1 MAVEKKIT
9 TTTGLPNPIELAKEA
24 WLIYKARFWAVVG
37 VYVLGYLGII
47 AVLVAA
53 LALGAV
59 VFFAMG
65 AKFQPDIFIVEMI
78 IGILAVVSMIV
89 IGIWI
94 SASEIITISHWE
106 KKLGIKASYAQ
117 AKPFIVP
124 LLLTS
129 LVSALIIFGAAF
141 VFVIP
146 AIIFGVWFSFA
157 AYSVVLEKKSKLEA
171 LHASREY
178 LRGRFWKVIWLMV
191 AIHLPE
197 MVVSMA
203 IASGT
208 QNQSG
213 GGGELSGLFRLISLL
228 VLPFYQMY
236 TYTLYKHLKKTTE
249 SGVTAIPQ
257 SSKLLYLI
265 VPAVG
270 YLLVITGM
278 VAIAPYVSK
287 SMSTLPTLI
296 NNFATL
302 GKEGDN
308 IKPGTQIVTGIVLY
322 YAAHQEYPKNLDA
335 LVSDKLLDEVPTY
348 PISGLSYEYTLTSGG
363 KDFKLCTPG
372 IMTSQ
377 KCVTSKSKDFDL

>member
-37 VYVLGYLGII
+37 VYVLGYLGIVAI
-47 AVLVAA
+47 LVAA
-53 LALGAV
+53 VALGLG

-65 AKFQPDIFIVEMI
+65 AKFQPDIFIAEAI
-78 IGILAVVSMIV
+78 IGILAVVGMV
-89 IGIWI
+89 IIGTWI
-94 SASEIITISHWE
+94 YATEIITISHWE

-117 AKPFIVP
+117 AKPFIIP

-141 VFVIP
+141 VFIIP
-146 AIIFGVWFSFA
+146 AIIFGVWFSFV
-157 AYSVVLEKKSKLEA
+157 AYSVVLEKKTMLEA

-178 LRGRFWKVIWLMV
+178 FRGRFWKVIWLMV

-213 GGGELSGLFRLISLL
+213 GEGGLGGLFRLVSLL

-236 TYTLYKHLKKTTE
+236 TYTLYKYLKKTTE
-249 SGVTAIPQ
+249 SAVAVIPR

-270 YLLVITGM
+270 YLF
-278 VAIAPYVSK
+278 VAIGIVAVAPYVSK

-296 NNFATL
+296 NNFAIL
-302 GKEGDN
+302 GKDGDN
-308 IKPGTQIVTGIVLY
+308 IKPGTEIVTGIVLY
-322 YAAHQEYPKNLDA
+322 YAAHHEYPKTLDA
-335 LVSDKLLDEVPTY
+335 LVSDKLLEEVPTY
-348 PISGLSYEYTLTSGG
+348 PISGLPYEYTLTSGG

-372 IMTSQ
+372 IMPEQ